1 MAGTDWHAHPG
12 FAALYRWRG
21 FLASACG
28 LLGALWLWPPPRSG
42 QAWQRLWSL
51 LPLLAGLALR
61 VWARRHIGLHTR
73 GKWLEAPYRA
83 IGGPYRHLSHP
94 LYLANVLVA
103 LGCLGAI
110 GGGVGATL
118 LATLPVALL
127 YVLLARGE
135 SAFLAAGN
143 PPTQS
148 TRVERPGWAK
158 EFWSLVPPLVLW
170 GVLRMLRG
178 G

>member
-1 MAGTDWHAHPG
+1 M
-12 FAALYRWRG
+12 
-21 FLASACG
+21 
-28 LLGALWLWPPPRSG
+28 GAFWLWPRGSG
-42 QAWQRLWSL
+42 QSGEVLWSL
-51 LPLLAGLALR
+51 PVLLGGLSLR

-73 GKWLEAPYRA
+73 GKRLEAPYRA
-83 IGGPYRHLSHP
+83 TGGPYRYLSHP

-110 GGGVGATL
+110 GGRIGATL

-143 PPTQS
+143 PPAQS
-148 TRVERPGWAK
+148 ARLDHPGWAK
-158 EFWSLVPPLVLW
+158 ESWSLVPPLLLW
-170 GVLRMLRG
+170 GVLRFLRG
-178 G
+178 Q